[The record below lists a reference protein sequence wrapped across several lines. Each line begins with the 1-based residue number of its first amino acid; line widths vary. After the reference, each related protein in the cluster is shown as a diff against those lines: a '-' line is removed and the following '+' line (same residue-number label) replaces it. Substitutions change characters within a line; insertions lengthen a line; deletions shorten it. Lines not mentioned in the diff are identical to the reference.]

1 VQIIVVATGACVKV
15 TSRVSSA
22 DSAGLDTSASLF
34 VKSACVHLVA
44 MDHAISSVNVSVMK
58 ATPVSNATAVQMV
71 TTGFLIAELVTVT
84 ASGRTAVSAT
94 TQLENATA
102 GQTSGVAIATAV
114 TKAWWA
120 FPRVLSATAIQ
131 MARGSY
137 LVWATTYAT
146 ARLSISACASPM

>member
-1 VQIIVVATGACVKV
+1 MAFCRSRINSAHFFFATVFLTV
-15 TSRVSSA
+15 NI
-22 DSAGLDTSASLF
+22 
-34 VKSACVHLVA
+34 
-44 MDHAISSVNVSVMK
+44 ISSYGIFDL
-58 ATPVSNATAVQMV
+58 Q
-71 TTGFLIAELVTVT
+71 LVTVT

-102 GQTSGVAIATAV
+102 GQTSEVAIATAV

-137 LVWATTYAT
+137 LV
-146 ARLSISACASPM
+146 

>member
-1 VQIIVVATGACVKV
+1 MTICRSRTNAALFFFFATVFLKV
-15 TSRVSSA
+15 NIFSSHGIF
-22 DSAGLDTSASLF
+22 DL
-34 VKSACVHLVA
+34 
-44 MDHAISSVNVSVMK
+44 
-58 ATPVSNATAVQMV
+58 Q
-71 TTGFLIAELVTVT
+71 LVTVT
-84 ASGRTAVSAT
+84 ASGRTVVSAT

-131 MARGSY
+131 MARDSY

-146 ARLSISACASPM
+146 ARLR